1 MQRII
6 KNLLNHLSE
15 KPRTIFLID
24 SLGAILTTF
33 SLFLIKWYFNH
44 YFRIPN
50 TALTY
55 LFIIA
60 SVFCIYSI
68 SCFLFLK
75 EHWAFFI
82 RIISFANLF
91 YGSLILG
98 LLIKYDNL
106 LTTVGILYFLIEI
119 VIICILSCLELKM
132 TKLIR

>member
-60 SVFCIYSI
+60 SVFCFYSI

-98 LLIKYDNL
+98 LLIKYHNL

>member
-1 MQRII
+1 MQRVI

-55 LFIIA
+55 LSIIA

-91 YGSLILG
+91 YGFLILG
-98 LLIKYDNL
+98 LLIKYDHL
-106 LTTVGILYFLIEI
+106 LTTVGALYFLIEI
-119 VIICILSCLELKM
+119 VIICILSCLELKIA
-132 TKLIR
+132 KLMR